1 MDKLFTFIRESG
13 PARFLIPAG
22 IMLIIFGIIFFAINK
37 ENQDYIEIEAT
48 VSSVELLEDEYIDAD
63 GNIVAASY
71 SANVK
76 YFVDEREY
84 DAKLDNVSK
93 YDVGEKVTIYYNPKD
108 PNQVTM
114 SKSLVLPL
122 IIIGGGVAALIG
134 GIISGVSVI
143 KKHKENNA

>member
-1 MDKLFTFIRESG
+1 
-13 PARFLIPAG
+13 
-22 IMLIIFGIIFFAINK
+22 MLIIFGIIFFAINK

-63 GNIVAASY
+63 GNIFAASY